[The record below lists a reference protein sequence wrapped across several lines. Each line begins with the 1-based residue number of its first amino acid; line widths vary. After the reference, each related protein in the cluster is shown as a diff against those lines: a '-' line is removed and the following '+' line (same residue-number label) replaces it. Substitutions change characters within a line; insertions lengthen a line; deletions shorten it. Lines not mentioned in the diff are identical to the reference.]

1 MEIVSRVMDLYAQ
14 IDKAVAEFQLKS
26 GLRCPAGCGACCPT
40 ADVQVTLLEMLP
52 AAREILRRGEAADWL
67 ERLAALPEPGRC
79 LLYAP
84 QPAPEASGHCSFYRW
99 RPALCRL
106 FGFAAVRGRTGLKAL
121 SVCRHI
127 KQADPQGAAAAA
139 LLAEEAPCFVHSS
152 TRIYAL
158 DPVLG
163 TRLMPINTALR
174 HAIERIG
181 LRQSFAYTETFQ
193 DNTAA

>member
-1 MEIVSRVMDLYAQ
+1 LEITLRVMDLYAQ

-26 GLRCPAGCGACCPT
+26 GLRCPVGCGACCPT
-40 ADVQVTLLEMLP
+40 ADVQVTILEMFP
-52 AAREILRRGEAADWL
+52 AAREILRRGEATDWL
-67 ERLAALPEPGRC
+67 ERLTALPESERC

-84 QPAPEASGHCSFYRW
+84 QPAPEAAGHCSFYRW

-106 FGFAAVRGRTGLKAL
+106 FGFAAARGRTGLKAL
-121 SVCRHI
+121 CVCRHI

-139 LLAEEAPCFVHSS
+139 PLADEAPCFVHYS
-152 TRIYAL
+152 TRIYGL

-163 TRLMPINTALR
+163 TRLMPINMALR

-193 DNTAA
+193 GNTAA